1 MNFQQEMKARKKMV
15 ESALDIM
22 LPGSEVEPVSIHQAM
37 RYAVLNGKRLRPLVM
52 EGARL
57 G

>member
-37 RYAVLNGKRLRPLVM
+37 RYAVLNGESACDPYW
-52 EGARL
+52 
-57 G
+57 